1 MFHRYFPTYEVE
13 EPESN
18 ALRSLDRSS
27 YVVAGLL
34 GCFYVLVKGFVGR
47 FFLAMA
53 IDLVLIAGAGLVI
66 LVLVNYL
73 GAVDAYLAML
83 AVILGLCVVRSVPMV
98 AIVKN
103 GYRRR
108 GWTVMRV

>member
-18 ALRSLDRSS
+18 AMRSLSGGS
-27 YVVAGLL
+27 YVAAGLL
-34 GCFYVLVKGFVGR
+34 GSLYVLSRGFVGR
-47 FFLAMA
+47 FFLALAVDLAGFAAAGFMVMA
-53 IDLVLIAGAGLVI
+53 LA
-66 LVLVNYL
+66 NYL
-73 GAVDAYLAML
+73 GGIDALFAMFIV
-83 AVILGLCVVRSVPMV
+83 VIGMCVVRSVPMI

>member
-18 ALRSLDRSS
+18 SVRSLDGGS

-47 FFLAMA
+47 FFLALA
-53 IDLVLIAGAGLVI
+53 VDLVGLAGAGFVMLAM
-66 LVLVNYL
+66 VNYL
-73 GAVDAYLAML
+73 GGIDAYFAML
-83 AVILGLCVVRSVPMV
+83 IVLLGLCVVRSVPMI

>member
-18 ALRSLDRSS
+18 AIRSLDGGS
-27 YVVAGLL
+27 YVGAGLL
-34 GCFYVLVKGFVGR
+34 GCFYVLIKGFVGR
-47 FFLAMA
+47 FFLALA
-53 IDLVLIAGAGLVI
+53 IDLVGIAGAAFVI

-73 GAVDAYLAML
+73 GGIDAYFAILV
-83 AVILGLCVVRSVPMV
+83 VIFGLCVVRSVPMV

-108 GWTVMRV
+108 GWMVMRV

>member
-18 ALRSLDRSS
+18 AMRSLDGGS

-34 GCFYVLVKGFVGR
+34 GCFYVLIKGFVGR
-47 FFLAMA
+47 FFLALA
-53 IDLVLIAGAGLVI
+53 IDLVGIAGAGFAI
-66 LVLVNYL
+66 LVLANYL
-73 GAVDAYLAML
+73 GGIDAYFAML
-83 AVILGLCVVRSVPMV
+83 IVILGLAVVRSVPMI